1 MLTMATASIREAT
14 AADIGAIQ
22 VVIADANLP
31 FRGTVPDSF
40 FDSYLSSALDVS
52 GRLRDGEV
60 LVATVDHRVV
70 GTITYFREANE
81 ELIPVTFPSGTAG
94 IRATAVD
101 PAVRG
106 QGIGRL
112 LVDACVDRARAAGAT
127 DIGLRTA
134 SFMTTAVRLY
144 ERAGFRRVPEF
155 DFPTS
160 AFFPSRPGE
169 DLLAIAYL
177 RGVGR

>member
-1 MLTMATASIREAT
+1 MLTMAPPTIRQAT
-14 AADIGAIQ
+14 PADIGAIQ

-40 FDSYLSSALDVS
+40 FDSYLSSALDVA
-52 GRLRDGEV
+52 GRLRDGQV
-60 LVATVDHRVV
+60 LVAAVDDRVV
-70 GTITYFREANE
+70 GTITFYREANE

-101 PAVRG
+101 PAARG

-112 LVDACVDRARAAGAT
+112 LVDACIERARAAEAT
-127 DIGLRTA
+127 DIGLHTA
-134 SFMTTAVRLY
+134 PFMETAIRLY
-144 ERAGFRRVPEF
+144 ERAGFRRAPAY

-160 AFFPSRPGE
+160 AFFPSRRGE

-177 RGVGR
+177 RAVG